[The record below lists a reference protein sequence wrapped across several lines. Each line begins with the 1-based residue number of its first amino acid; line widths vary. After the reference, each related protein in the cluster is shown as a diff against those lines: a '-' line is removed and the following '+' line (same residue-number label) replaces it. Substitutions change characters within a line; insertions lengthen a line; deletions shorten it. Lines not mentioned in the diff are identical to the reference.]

1 MDIKNIIIIV
11 LTLVLLG
18 TGYAAIQQQ
27 KSIIELTAVKGQLEK
42 KIVGLEADLDDAVL
56 AAGEASQTVANI
68 VQANKDLSLQVQE
81 LQKERVN
88 ALEAQRKLLSKI
100 AKFERKPPPQD
111 KSSSTPRP
119 VEHYYFD
126 EEMVGLINT
135 DVLGIVPSAH

>member
-27 KSIIELTAVKGQLEK
+27 KSITELTAVKGQLEK
-42 KIVGLEADLDDAVL
+42 KIVSLEADLDNAVL
-56 AAGEASQTVANI
+56 AADEASQTVANI
-68 VQANKDLSLQVQE
+68 VQANKDLTLQVQE

-88 ALEAQRKLLSKI
+88 ALETQRKLLSKI
-100 AKFERKPPPQD
+100 AKFERKSVPQD

-119 VEHYYFD
+119 IDHYYFD

-135 DVLGIVPSAH
+135 DVLGIVPTAH